1 MGGQLWLAKCLSG
14 NPPNFSFLL
23 CTCSSVFAI
32 WKINSLSLCL
42 IGLDMHCRAGQS
54 TQPMPI
60 IAPWPMH
67 SCELNG
73 GHAATSLI
81 TNATSYRR
89 IAARNYKR
97 WILPQISLYVFTKRL
112 MQSRQLVKFETS
124 TERPV
129 WDYLVSF
136 HSSLLPLRSGS
147 SHHHTWA
154 EILCVIARTCQLRE
168 NNNSEYAQRW
178 TTNSPSFPGIYE
190 NFQHLKFIRRWRT
203 CRYNDADACYD
214 V

>member
-1 MGGQLWLAKCLSG
+1 MENKL
-14 NPPNFSFLL
+14 
-23 CTCSSVFAI
+23 
-32 WKINSLSLCL
+32 SLSLCVSHRPRHAL
-42 IGLDMHCRAGQS
+42 QGRTKHSAYANYSSMAYAFMR
-54 TQPMPI
+54 
-60 IAPWPMH
+60 

-97 WILPQISLYVFTKRL
+97 WILPQISLYVFTKWL

-136 HSSLLPLRSGS
+136 HSSLLPLRSES

-190 NFQHLKFIRRWRT
+190 NFQHLKFNRRWRT